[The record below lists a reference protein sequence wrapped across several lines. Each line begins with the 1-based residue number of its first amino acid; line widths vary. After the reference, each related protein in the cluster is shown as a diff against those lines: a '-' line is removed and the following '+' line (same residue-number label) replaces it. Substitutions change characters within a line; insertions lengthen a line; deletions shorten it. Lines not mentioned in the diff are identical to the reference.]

1 MDVAVTPDE
10 ADTWRL
16 DDERHRH
23 LGIIMRYAAGQFMI
37 YREPGALIGVEAG
50 PYPSLEAAMSE
61 IASRVDGKCLL
72 TSGM

>member
-16 DDERHRH
+16 DDERDRH

-50 PYPSLEAAMSE
+50 PYPSLEAAMGE
-61 IASRVDGKCLL
+61 IGSRVNGKCML
-72 TSGM
+72 TTGM